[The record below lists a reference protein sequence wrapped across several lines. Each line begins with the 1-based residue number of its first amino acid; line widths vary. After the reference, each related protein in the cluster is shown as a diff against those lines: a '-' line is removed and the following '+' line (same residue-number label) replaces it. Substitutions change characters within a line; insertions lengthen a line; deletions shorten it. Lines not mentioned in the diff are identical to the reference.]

1 MIKTYVIDSSV
12 IIQSP
17 DALTRFQDNV
27 VVVPFVVLEK
37 LGALSPAS
45 RVSMPERQSKCLRFS
60 G

>member
-1 MIKTYVIDSSV
+1 MIKTYVIDTSV

-37 LGALSPAS
+37 LGSS
-45 RVSMPERQSKCLRFS
+45 VSSHQRAGYQCPK
-60 G
+60 GNPNA